1 MARSF
6 KPVAK
11 PTEDASVTPKCFGL
25 KVLENK
31 CIKCIWVERCLY
43 ESYLTE
49 ITNFK
54 EKTPDLYA
62 ETKDRFL
69 NSNLLDSLD

>member
-1 MARSF
+1 MP
-6 KPVAK
+6 KVKVLAK

-31 CIKCIWVERCLY
+31 CMKCIWYERCLY
-43 ESYLTE
+43 ESYQKE
-49 ITNFK
+49 IQAFK
-54 EKTPDLYA
+54 TLNPDMYR
-62 ETKDRFL
+62 ETKDKFL